1 MGAWEMGRAAGVFIA
16 KVVNVGHSPKQ
27 GGGGYN
33 AEGMDLGLRHVDLLM
48 DR

>member
-1 MGAWEMGRAAGVFIA
+1 MERAVGVFSA
-16 KVVNVGHSPKQ
+16 KVVRVGHSPKQ

-33 AEGMDLGLRHVDLLM
+33 AEGVDLGLRHVDLLM